1 MKNSQDFM
9 GKSTSL
15 SFCRDFMSLRIFH
28 QKYAEMDPENRKWQP
43 EVPELKP
50 EVELRPEVRELT
62 LSR

>member
-1 MKNSQDFM
+1 
-9 GKSTSL
+9 
-15 SFCRDFMSLRIFH
+15 MSLRIFH